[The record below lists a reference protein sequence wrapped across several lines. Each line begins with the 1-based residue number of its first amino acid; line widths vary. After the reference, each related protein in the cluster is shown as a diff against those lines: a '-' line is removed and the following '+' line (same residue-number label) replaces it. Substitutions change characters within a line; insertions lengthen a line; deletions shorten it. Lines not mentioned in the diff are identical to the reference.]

1 MKVLIITYYW
11 PPAGGS
17 GVQRWLK
24 FVKYLQGFNIQPIV
38 YTISNPKYPTIDDSL
53 LNEIP
58 ENIEVLKHP
67 IWEPTDLLFWK
78 RKLQQ
83 EGGIS
88 NVSKNSFL
96 SFIRGNFFI
105 PDPKL
110 FWIKPSVKYLQRYLN
125 KNDVDLIISTGPP
138 HSVHLIAE
146 KLHQKNDVKWLADF
160 RDPWSDIYY
169 NKDFKEFSFVKNRN
183 KKLEKSVLKKADCVI
198 TVSNALKKEFSKYAN
213 RVEVVTNGF
222 DDDFLESSKILLD
235 EKFTISYIGMLPKQ
249 SNPENLFRVL
259 QGLCSQNK
267 DFEKDLQL
275 NFIGDISDVV
285 KTAVFKNKL
294 EENTRFID
302 YVDHTKAIEY
312 QQKAQVLLL
321 LIPNVKKCKGIL
333 TGKLFEYLSAK
344 RPILAIGPEDGD
356 LADVIED
363 TNAGVIVDFD
373 NNDKLS
379 SEILKLY
386 HQYKKGNLEV
396 DSKNTNKYHRKE
408 LTKKVAFIINSLHS

>member
-38 YTISNPKYPTIDDSL
+38 YTISNPRYPTIDDSL

-78 RKLQQ
+78 REFQQ

-88 NVSKNSFL
+88 NASKNSFL

-110 FWIKPSVKYLQRYLN
+110 FWIKPSVKYLQSYLN
-125 KNDVDLIISTGPP
+125 KNDVDVIISTGPP
-138 HSVHLIAE
+138 HSMHLIAE

-169 NKDFKEFSFVKNRN
+169 NKDFKELSFVKNRN
-183 KKLEKSVLKKADCVI
+183 KKLEKSVLKKADCVL

-222 DDDFLESSKILLD
+222 DDDFLEPSKVLLD
-235 EKFTISYIGMLPKQ
+235 EKFTISYIGLLPKQ

-259 QGLCSQNK
+259 QVLCSQHK

-285 KTAVFKNKL
+285 KTAVCNNKL
-294 EENTRFID
+294 KENTRFID

-363 TNAGVIVDFD
+363 TNAGIIVDFD
-373 NNDKLS
+373 NDDKLS

>member
-38 YTISNPKYPTIDDSL
+38 YTISNPRYPTIDDSL

-88 NVSKNSFL
+88 NASKNSFL

-125 KNDVDLIISTGPP
+125 KNDVDVIISTGPP
-138 HSVHLIAE
+138 HSMHLIAE

-169 NKDFKEFSFVKNRN
+169 NKDFKELSFVKNRN
-183 KKLEKSVLKKADCVI
+183 KKLEKSVLKKADCVL

-222 DDDFLESSKILLD
+222 DDDFLEPSKVLLD
-235 EKFTISYIGMLPKQ
+235 EKFTISYIGLLPKQ

-259 QGLCSQNK
+259 QVLCSQHK

-285 KTAVFKNKL
+285 KTAVCNNKL
-294 EENTRFID
+294 KENTRFID

-363 TNAGVIVDFD
+363 TNAGIIVDFD
-373 NNDKLS
+373 NDDKLS

>member
-24 FVKYLQGFNIQPIV
+24 FVKYLQGFNMQPIV
-38 YTISNPKYPTIDDSL
+38 YTISNPRYPSIDDSL

-58 ENIEVLKHP
+58 KNIEVLKHP

-78 RKLQQ
+78 KNLQQ
-83 EGGIS
+83 NSGIS
-88 NVSKNSFL
+88 NTSKSSFL

-110 FWIKPSVKYLQRYLN
+110 FWIKPSVKYLQKYLN
-125 KNDVDLIISTGPP
+125 KNDVDVIISTGPP
-138 HSVHLIAE
+138 HSMHLIAE
-146 KLHQKNDVKWLADF
+146 KLHQKNDIKWLADF

-183 KKLEKSVLKKADCVI
+183 KKLEESVLKKADCVL

-222 DDDFLESSKILLD
+222 DDDFLEPTKVLLD
-235 EKFTISYIGMLPKQ
+235 EKFTISYIGLLPKQ

-259 QGLCSQNK
+259 QVLCSQHK
-267 DFEKDLQL
+267 DFEKELQL

-285 KTAVFKNKL
+285 KTAVFNNKL
-294 EENTRFID
+294 VENTRFIN
-302 YVDHTKAIEY
+302 YVDHANAIEY
-312 QQKAQVLLL
+312 QRKAQVLLL

-396 DSKNTNKYHRKE
+396 NSKNINKYHRKE
-408 LTKKVAFIINSLHS
+408 LTKKLASIINSLHS

>member
-38 YTISNPKYPTIDDSL
+38 YTISNPRYLTIDDSL

-67 IWEPTDLLFWK
+67 IWEPADLLFWK
-78 RKLQQ
+78 KNLQQ
-83 EGGIS
+83 NSGIS
-88 NVSKNSFL
+88 NASKSSFL

-110 FWIKPSVKYLQRYLN
+110 FWIKPSVKYLQKYLN
-125 KNDVDLIISTGPP
+125 KNDVDVIISTGPP
-138 HSVHLIAE
+138 HSMHLIAE

-183 KKLEKSVLKKADCVI
+183 KKLEKSVLKKADCVL

-222 DDDFLESSKILLD
+222 DDDFLKPSKVLLD
-235 EKFTISYIGMLPKQ
+235 EKFTISYIGLLPKQ
-249 SNPENLFRVL
+249 SNPKNLFRVL
-259 QGLCSQNK
+259 QVLCSQHK

-275 NFIGDISDVV
+275 NFIGDISDEV
-285 KTAVFKNKL
+285 KTAVFNNKL

-302 YVDHTKAIEY
+302 YVDHTKALEY

-356 LADVIED
+356 LADVLED

-396 DSKNTNKYHRKE
+396 NSKNINKYHRKE

>member
-1 MKVLIITYYW
+1 LKVLIITYYW

-38 YTISNPKYPTIDDSL
+38 YTISNPRYLTIDDSL

-88 NVSKNSFL
+88 NASKNSFL

-110 FWIKPSVKYLQRYLN
+110 FWIKSSVKYLQRYLN
-125 KNDVDLIISTGPP
+125 KNDVDVIISSGPP
-138 HSVHLIAE
+138 HSMHLIAQ

-169 NKDFKEFSFVKNRN
+169 NKDFKELSFAKNKN
-183 KKLEKSVLKKADCVI
+183 KKLEELVLKNADCVL
-198 TVSNALKKEFSKYAN
+198 TVSNALKKEFSKKAN
-213 RVEVVTNGF
+213 RVEVVTNGY
-222 DDDFLESSKILLD
+222 DDELQEPTKEPLD
-235 EKFTISYIGMLPKQ
+235 KKFTISYIGLLPKQ

-259 QGLCSQNK
+259 QVLCSQHK
-267 DFEKDLQL
+267 GFENDLQL

-285 KTAVFKNKL
+285 KTAVFNNKL
-294 EENTRFID
+294 ADNSCFID
-302 YVDHTKAIEY
+302 YVAHAKAVEY
-312 QQKAQVLLL
+312 QRKAQVLLL

-333 TGKLFEYLSAK
+333 TGKLFEYLIAK

-356 LADVIED
+356 LADIIND
-363 TNAGVIVDFD
+363 TNAGVIVDFE
-373 NNDKLS
+373 NEDKLS
-379 SEILKLY
+379 SEIIKLY

-396 DSKNTNKYHRKE
+396 NSKNIKKYHRKE
-408 LTKKVAFIINSLHS
+408 LTKKLAFIINSLHS

>member
-1 MKVLIITYYW
+1 LKVLIITYYW

-38 YTISNPKYPTIDDSL
+38 YTISNPRYPTIDDSL

-78 RKLQQ
+78 RELQQ

-88 NVSKNSFL
+88 NASKNSFL

-110 FWIKPSVKYLQRYLN
+110 FWIKPSVKYLQSYLN
-125 KNDVDLIISTGPP
+125 KNDVDVIISTGPP
-138 HSVHLIAE
+138 HSMHLIAE

-169 NKDFKEFSFVKNRN
+169 NKDFKELSFVKNRN
-183 KKLEKSVLKKADCVI
+183 KKLEKSVLKKADCVL

-222 DDDFLESSKILLD
+222 DDDFLEPSKVLLD
-235 EKFTISYIGMLPKQ
+235 EKFTISYIGLLPKQ

-259 QGLCSQNK
+259 QVLCSQHK

-285 KTAVFKNKL
+285 KTAVCKNKL
-294 EENTRFID
+294 KENTRFID

-373 NNDKLS
+373 NDDKLS

-396 DSKNTNKYHRKE
+396 NSKNTNKYHRKE

>member
-38 YTISNPKYPTIDDSL
+38 YTISNPRYPTIDDSL

-78 RKLQQ
+78 REFQQ

-88 NVSKNSFL
+88 NASKNSFL

-110 FWIKPSVKYLQRYLN
+110 FWIKPSVKYLQSYLN
-125 KNDVDLIISTGPP
+125 KNDVDVIISTGPP
-138 HSVHLIAE
+138 HSMHLIAE

-160 RDPWSDIYY
+160 RDPWSNIYY
-169 NKDFKEFSFVKNRN
+169 NKDFKELSFVKNRN
-183 KKLEKSVLKKADCVI
+183 KKLEKSVLKKADCVL

-222 DDDFLESSKILLD
+222 DDDFLEPSKVLLD
-235 EKFTISYIGMLPKQ
+235 EKFTISYIGLLPKQ

-259 QGLCSQNK
+259 QVLCSQHK

-285 KTAVFKNKL
+285 KTAVYNNKL
-294 EENTRFID
+294 KENTRFID

-363 TNAGVIVDFD
+363 TNAGIIVDFD
-373 NNDKLS
+373 NDDKLS

-396 DSKNTNKYHRKE
+396 NSKNTNKYHRKE

>member
-1 MKVLIITYYW
+1 LKVLIITYYW

-38 YTISNPKYPTIDDSL
+38 YTISNPRYPTIDDSL

-78 RKLQQ
+78 RELQQ

-88 NVSKNSFL
+88 NASKNSFL

-110 FWIKPSVKYLQRYLN
+110 FWIKPSVKYLQSYLN
-125 KNDVDLIISTGPP
+125 KNDVDVIISTGPP
-138 HSVHLIAE
+138 HSMHLIAE

-169 NKDFKEFSFVKNRN
+169 NKDFKELSFVKNRN
-183 KKLEKSVLKKADCVI
+183 KKLEKSVLKKADCVL

-222 DDDFLESSKILLD
+222 DDDFLEPSKVLLD
-235 EKFTISYIGMLPKQ
+235 EKFTISYIGLLPKQ

-259 QGLCSQNK
+259 QLLCSQHK

-285 KTAVFKNKL
+285 KTAVCNNKL
-294 EENTRFID
+294 KENTRFID

-363 TNAGVIVDFD
+363 TNAGIIVDFD
-373 NNDKLS
+373 NDDKLS

>member
-1 MKVLIITYYW
+1 LKVLIITYYW

-38 YTISNPKYPTIDDSL
+38 YTISNPRYPTIDDSL

-78 RKLQQ
+78 RELQQ

-88 NVSKNSFL
+88 NASKNSFL

-110 FWIKPSVKYLQRYLN
+110 FWIKPSVKYLQSYLN
-125 KNDVDLIISTGPP
+125 KNDVDVIISTGPP
-138 HSVHLIAE
+138 HSMHLIAE

-169 NKDFKEFSFVKNRN
+169 NKDFKELSFVKNRN
-183 KKLEKSVLKKADCVI
+183 KKLEKSVLKKADCVL

-222 DDDFLESSKILLD
+222 DDDFLEPSKVLLD
-235 EKFTISYIGMLPKQ
+235 EKFTISYIGLLPKQ

-259 QGLCSQNK
+259 QVLCSQHK

-285 KTAVFKNKL
+285 KTAVYNNKL
-294 EENTRFID
+294 KENTRFID

-363 TNAGVIVDFD
+363 TNAGIIVDFD
-373 NNDKLS
+373 NDDKLS

>member
-1 MKVLIITYYW
+1 LKVLIITYYW

-38 YTISNPKYPTIDDSL
+38 YTISNPRYPTIDDSL

-78 RKLQQ
+78 REFQQ

-88 NVSKNSFL
+88 NASKNSFL

-110 FWIKPSVKYLQRYLN
+110 FWIKPSVKYLQSYLN
-125 KNDVDLIISTGPP
+125 KNDVDVIISTGPP
-138 HSVHLIAE
+138 HSMHLIAE

-169 NKDFKEFSFVKNRN
+169 NKDFKELSFVKNRN
-183 KKLEKSVLKKADCVI
+183 KKLEKSVLKKADCVL

-222 DDDFLESSKILLD
+222 DDDFLEPSKVLLD
-235 EKFTISYIGMLPKQ
+235 EKFTISYIGLLPKQ

-259 QGLCSQNK
+259 QVLCSQHK

-285 KTAVFKNKL
+285 KTAVYNNKL
-294 EENTRFID
+294 KENTRFID

-363 TNAGVIVDFD
+363 TNAGIIVDFD
-373 NNDKLS
+373 NDDKLS

>member
-1 MKVLIITYYW
+1 LKVLIITYYW

-38 YTISNPKYPTIDDSL
+38 YTISNPRYPTIDDSL

-78 RKLQQ
+78 RELQQ

-88 NVSKNSFL
+88 NASKNSFL

-110 FWIKPSVKYLQRYLN
+110 FWIKPSVKYLQSYLN
-125 KNDVDLIISTGPP
+125 KNDVDVIISTGPP
-138 HSVHLIAE
+138 HSMHLIAE

-169 NKDFKEFSFVKNRN
+169 NKDFKELSFVKNRN
-183 KKLEKSVLKKADCVI
+183 KKLEKSVLKKADCVL

-222 DDDFLESSKILLD
+222 DDDFLEPSKVLLD
-235 EKFTISYIGMLPKQ
+235 EKFTISYIGLLPKQ

-259 QGLCSQNK
+259 QVLCSQHK

-285 KTAVFKNKL
+285 KTAVCNNKL
-294 EENTRFID
+294 KENTRFID

-373 NNDKLS
+373 NDDKLS

-396 DSKNTNKYHRKE
+396 NSKNTNKYHRKE